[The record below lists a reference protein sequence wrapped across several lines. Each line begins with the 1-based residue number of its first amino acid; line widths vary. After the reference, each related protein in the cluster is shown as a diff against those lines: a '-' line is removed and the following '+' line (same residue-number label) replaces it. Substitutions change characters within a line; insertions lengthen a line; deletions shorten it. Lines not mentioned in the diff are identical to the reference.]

1 MVYSFNFPFQ
11 CGTGSDLPYD
21 AHNVKH
27 KIMENDVIVMASDG
41 LFDNMYE
48 ADIVECVERGAW
60 RRVGPDGWQGERNAW
75 TGRLTEPD
83 LEEAAE
89 CLSRGAEK
97 RGLDEDYFSPFQK
110 AAEDHGHEWQGGK
123 EDDITVV
130 VAQL

>member
-60 RRVGPDGWQGERNAW
+60 RRVGPDGW
-75 TGRLTEPD
+75 
-83 LEEAAE
+83 
-89 CLSRGAEK
+89 
-97 RGLDEDYFSPFQK
+97 
-110 AAEDHGHEWQGGK
+110 
-123 EDDITVV
+123 
-130 VAQL
+130 